1 MKTIPK
7 KCEVLVIGGGPAG
20 AMASALLAQKGVD
33 VVLLEKEKFP
43 RYTVGES
50 LIPHFWKY
58 TDSIGAS
65 DKIKEAGFVKKAG
78 GFVQWGGVLRT
89 VSFKNFGFTR
99 PALHVERSTFDDI
112 LLRRSEELG
121 TKVYEEVTVKSTDFS
136 DDIASVRYRNN
147 TSEEIDEIQAR
158 FVIDASG
165 QNTVVPKQYDLVN
178 FDDNFR
184 FQAFWGYFDRSD
196 YMNDKAEITSF
207 ENRFEDS
214 PMTLVSDT
222 GEWGWTWQIV
232 LKDRVSIGTLLPRQ
246 KLKEFKNGGKNLEEQ
261 FLNYVRQTPMIA
273 PLLSNSN
280 LVSKVRTVRD
290 YAYQPTKLTHKNCF
304 FVGDAAAFFDP
315 INSEGITIAMYGAS
329 VAAWAVENALKKP
342 HRADFY
348 KKAFEKNLKNR
359 LDLFQLLAFPD
370 ELVPEHL
377 IQKVKDSIRNQS
389 ANENYLT
396 LAQLMITSRG
406 KDFPKMLEAIGLPH
420 KEVYQEVM
428 IPELL
433 ASGVRK
439 PSYETGNV

>member
-1 MKTIPK
+1 MNIKTQ

-20 AMASALLAQKGVD
+20 AIASALLAQKGVD

-65 DKIKEAGFVKKAG
+65 KKIEEAGFVKKAG
-78 GFVQWGGVLRT
+78 GFVQWEGILRT

-121 TKVYEEVTVKSTDFS
+121 TKVFEQFTVKGCDFTEEN
-136 DDIASVRYRNN
+136 ATVRYRNN
-147 TSEEIDEIQAR
+147 ISGENGEIVAKY
-158 FVIDASG
+158 VIDASG
-165 QNTVVPKQYDLVN
+165 QNTVVPKQYDLVKFDEN
-178 FDDNFR
+178 FK
-184 FQAFWGYFDRSD
+184 FQAFWAYFDRSE
-196 YMNDKAEITSF
+196 YMNDKAEITAF
-207 ENRFEDS
+207 ENRHTDS

-232 LKDRVSIGTLLPRQ
+232 LKDSVSIGTLLPRQ
-246 KLKEFKNGGKNLEEQ
+246 KLKEFKEGGKGLEEQ
-261 FLNYVRQTPMIA
+261 FLTYIRQTPMVSS
-273 PLLSNSN
+273 LLKNSN

-290 YAYQPTKLTHKNCF
+290 YAYKPKHLTYKNCF

-342 HRADFY
+342 HRQDFY
-348 KKAFEKNLKNR
+348 IKAFEKNLQTR

-370 ELVPEHL
+370 DLIPEHL

-389 ANENYLT
+389 DNENYLT
-396 LAQLMITSRG
+396 LAQLMITNRG
-406 KDFPKMLEAIGLPH
+406 KDFPKMLEALGLPI
-420 KEVYQEVM
+420 KEVCQEVE
-428 IPELL
+428 IPDELSSKVKMK
-433 ASGVRK
+433 AS
-439 PSYETGNV
+439 TN